1 MMGLHLWKRGGCAL
15 RCFAACYLILVL
27 LGLNVEG
34 CSGFVVFSGGRL
46 LAVVSVSPTS
56 ADPLNFPNGVVP
68 FVATGTFN
76 SQPSPITP
84 LPSVQWTV
92 GAPLFGGGVP
102 IATNAT
108 IDQNGNA
115 TCAAGFTGAVQ
126 VFANAPVDSNQ
137 PLSLNNQKVGTATL
151 ICP

>member
-1 MMGLHLWKRGGCAL
+1 MMGLHLWRRAGCPL
-15 RCFAACYLILVL
+15 RRFAAWCLMLVL
-27 LGLNVEG
+27 LGFTVEG

-46 LAVVSVSPTS
+46 LAVVSVSPSS
-56 ADPLNFPNGVVP
+56 ADPLNFPNGVVS

-84 LPSVQWTV
+84 LPNVQWTV

-115 TCAAGFTGAVQ
+115 TCAAGFTGSVQ
-126 VFANAPVDSNQ
+126 IFANAPVDSNQ
-137 PLSLNNQKVGTATL
+137 PISLNNQKVGAATL